1 MKIKI
6 WNKIDDIN
14 GVSAEDILSSRVD
27 IRNANEVIL
36 FCDDTDESIVK
47 QIEFPSIL
55 KSNYNLQG
63 TTALEIGQAYL
74 NYLDAE
80 KEKVIQEKTEI
91 ELLQEK
97 VAMQEQSILEL
108 STMLTGGAV

>member
-27 IRNANEVIL
+27 IKNANEVIL
-36 FCDDTDESIVK
+36 LCDDVDESIVK

-74 NYLDAE
+74 NYLNLE

-91 ELLQEK
+91 ELLKEEMELQK
-97 VAMQEQSILEL
+97 QTILEL
-108 STMLTGGAV
+108 SMMVSGGAV